1 MNKYYR
7 EFKKFIKENYLY
19 YTINLSDFES
29 NYNYFLENDIYIDD
43 DVISDADNILK
54 NKINLLGIKSISNIS
69 WNKDFNTNYVWKNKY
84 YKLIKSVSKYQKGD
98 IKIPWELSR
107 FHHLFTVAQAY
118 LITKDEKYSL
128 FLINQINNWIDNN
141 RYLFGVNWK
150 CAMDV
155 SIRSINLIYII
166 NIIKKSELVD
176 KKFINKV
183 NKLLYLQ
190 GRFIYNNLEKYNH
203 TGNHYM
209 TDLIGLLYLGVYFK
223 ELKKYSNNWL
233 NFAKHEM
240 CKEVFIQFNKD
251 GTNYE
256 TSTSYHRLVLEMVL
270 LGIILLNKNKISYDK
285 NILPILEKA
294 SEFIFDIINDNGEA
308 PLVGDNDN
316 GRILI
321 LSNYLNENKRDL
333 THVLA
338 LAGEVFDRND
348 FRIAGK
354 RFENSI
360 RWIIRPKNIVKKNK
374 YYKKSKA
381 YNDGGYYILRNSKL
395 YSLIRCG
402 ELAFRGY
409 GTHSHNDQLS
419 FTLDYMGNYIII
431 DPGTY
436 VYTSNFTLRN
446 KYRATNMHNTVSI
459 DNYEQNDIKP
469 NKLFELKEQ
478 TFSKCIKFRDNEFIG
493 EHIGYIKKSG
503 IKHRREFKL
512 YNNEFEIK
520 DIFLGNIKNKKI
532 YSYIILNTNVNIYK
546 FERYRVKFKFNNMFG
561 EIDFCGNE
569 YEVIDE
575 YISKEYGIKEKTK
588 KIIIKYNK
596 NINNYKIII
605 WGN

>member
-29 NYNYFLENDIYIDD
+29 NYNYFLENDIDIDD

-348 FRIAGK
+348 FRIAGE

-446 KYRATNMHNTVSI
+446 KYRATSMHNTVSI

-520 DIFLGNIKNKKI
+520 DIFLGSIKNKKI

-575 YISKEYGIKEKTK
+575 CISKEYGIKEKTK

>member
-29 NYNYFLENDIYIDD
+29 NYNYFLEDDIYIDNNI
-43 DVISDADNILK
+43 ISDADNILK
-54 NKINLLGIKSISNIS
+54 NKINLLGIKSIFDIS

-107 FHHLFTVAQAY
+107 FHHLFTVSQAY

-223 ELKKYSNNWL
+223 DLKKYSNNWL
-233 NFAKHEM
+233 DFAKNEM

-270 LGIILLNKNKISYDK
+270 LGIILLDKNKISYDK

-348 FRIAGK
+348 FRVAGK
-354 RFENSI
+354 RFENSVK
-360 RWIIRPKNIVKKNK
+360 WIIRPKNIVKKNN
-374 YYKKSKA
+374 YYRKSKA
-381 YNDGGYYILRNSKL
+381 YNDGGYYILRNSKF

-459 DNYEQNDIKP
+459 DNYEQNAIKP

-493 EHIGYIKKSG
+493 EHSGYIRKSG

-520 DIFLGNIKNKKI
+520 DIFLGSIKNKKI

-546 FERYRVKFKFNNMFG
+546 FERYRLKFKFNNMFG
-561 EIDFCGNE
+561 EIDFYENE

-575 YISKEYGIKEKTK
+575 DISKEYGIKEKTK